1 MNPKM
6 EKFISLPSYQ
16 KLLVLLLSCLIIFG
30 IFWLIVYQPMKE
42 ELDRLENQKLSLE
55 RTLAENRRIA
65 SDLPKFRAEY
75 EKLQKQLETALK
87 ELPDK
92 KEIPSLLVGISDLA
106 KNSGLEVVEFKPAT
120 IVPKGFYAEVPVS
133 LKLMGSFHEV
143 AMFCYQVGNM
153 TRIVNL
159 SDLKLGNAKVADGRN
174 SLTIE
179 SKATTF
185 QFVETAVPT
194 PAKGKGKG
202 RNR

>member
-1 MNPKM
+1 MNPRM
-6 EKFISLPSYQ
+6 EKFLSLPNYQ
-16 KLLVLLLSCLIIFG
+16 KILLLCLSCLIIFG

-42 ELDRLENQKLSLE
+42 EVDRLESQKTSLE

-75 EKLQKQLETALK
+75 EKLKKQLDVALK

-92 KEIPSLLVGISDLA
+92 KEIPSLLVSISGLA

-120 IVPKGFYAEVPVS
+120 PEPKGFYAEVPVS
-133 LKLMGSFHEV
+133 LKLIGSYHEV

-159 SDLKLGNAKVADGRN
+159 SDLKLGNAKITDGRN
-174 SLTIE
+174 SLSIDC
-179 SKATTF
+179 KATTF
-185 QFVETAVPT
+185 QFVETAAAGSAT
-194 PAKGKGKG
+194 GKRKGK
-202 RNR
+202 NR